1 MDDDLDYTIVKL
13 DNFDLIIITI
23 NQDSWNDTNK
33 LEKIHKFIK
42 QNKYANFRL
51 MIDNG
56 DESEISAELNSYG
69 ALITL
74 KCRISE
80 LKNINE

>member
-23 NQDSWNDTNK
+23 NQDSWNDANK

-42 QNKYANFRL
+42 DNKYADFRL

-56 DESEISAELNSYG
+56 YESEISAELNSHG